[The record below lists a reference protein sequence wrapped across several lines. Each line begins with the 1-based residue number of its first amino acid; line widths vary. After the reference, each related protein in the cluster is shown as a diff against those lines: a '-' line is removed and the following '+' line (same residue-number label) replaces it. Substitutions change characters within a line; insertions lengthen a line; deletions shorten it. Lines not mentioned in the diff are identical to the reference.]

1 MTYDQTRDSE
11 QLSYLDDAIAEFISR
26 YNFNVQSTGRR
37 TIIFFP
43 GGMGSRL
50 LRATTPEPDG
60 PPFFYGT
67 VWLDG
72 SIAFGAASHLRM
84 QNDIDYQ
91 QQVVV
96 PDGPLD
102 LFILRPYED
111 FIEWCENTSTISS
124 SGGTGG
130 AIRKRASTFS

>member
-60 PPFFYGT
+60 PPFFTIRYGSMAP
-67 VWLDG
+67 L
-72 SIAFGAASHLRM
+72 HLVLHRTC
-84 QNDIDYQ
+84 
-91 QQVVV
+91 
-96 PDGPLD
+96 G
-102 LFILRPYED
+102 
-111 FIEWCENTSTISS
+111 C
-124 SGGTGG
+124 
-130 AIRKRASTFS
+130 